1 MSRLAV
7 VQKLSNEANELAIR
21 WNKTKEPSIRDQWYK
36 KVKEISQHI
45 PKEKVDKTDENPILT
60 YVKRKELL

>member
-45 PKEKVDKTDENPILT
+45 PKEKVDK
-60 YVKRKELL
+60 